1 MTAKKTT
8 KKAATAKNT
17 KPAKNAKPAEQTPAP
32 DVIDAGGGILVE
44 IAPPPAKTGKAKPA
58 KKPEPRRVEGSLST
72 AFREAGDVHG
82 ISDPPEKT
90 TKKKGKPATEAKP
103 KKMSALDAAAKVLAK
118 GEPMNTKRLI
128 EAMSEQGLWISPG
141 GATPWATLYAAITRE
156 IKTKGPTDCRFKKMD
171 KGLFGF
177 NFESYGK

>member
-8 KKAATAKNT
+8 TKKAATKNAKA
-17 KPAKNAKPAEQTPAP
+17 AKNAKPAEQTPTP
-32 DVIDAGGGILVE
+32 DIIDAGGGILVE
-44 IAPPPAKTGKAKPA
+44 IAPPPAEATKKPGKARANA
-58 KKPEPRRVEGSLST
+58 KNAK
-72 AFREAGDVHG
+72 AEAV
-82 ISDPPEKT
+82 
-90 TKKKGKPATEAKP
+90 AKP

-128 EAMSEQGLWISPG
+128 EAMSEQGLWTSPG

-156 IKTKGPTDCRFKKMD
+156 IKTKGPTDCRFKKME